1 MNLQDNTTRSSKS
14 SKFRKYEAKNITEL
28 HSRFYPISTSQ
39 DVINIEVE
47 NSTTIKKKI
56 KQKKKKKKKEVISQ
70 KLNPI
75 LSLVLLNLRLL
86 GFVNRELV
94 MDREARRA
102 AVHGVVKS

>member
-14 SKFRKYEAKNITEL
+14 SKFRKYEANNITEL

-47 NSTTIKKKI
+47 NSTTMNQKLKN
-56 KQKKKKKKKEVISQ
+56 KKKKKKKEVISQ

>member
-47 NSTTIKKKI
+47 NSTTMNQKLKY
-56 KQKKKKKKKEVISQ
+56 KKKKKKK
-70 KLNPI
+70 
-75 LSLVLLNLRLL
+75 
-86 GFVNRELV
+86 
-94 MDREARRA
+94 
-102 AVHGVVKS
+102 KSR